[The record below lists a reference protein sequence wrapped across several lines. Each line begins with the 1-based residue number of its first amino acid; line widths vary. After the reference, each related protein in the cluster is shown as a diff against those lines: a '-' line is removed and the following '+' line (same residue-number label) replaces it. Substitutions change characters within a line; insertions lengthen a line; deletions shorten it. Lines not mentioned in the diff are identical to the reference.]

1 MDYKAL
7 SYFYEV
13 ARQQSFT
20 RAADR
25 LQVAQP
31 AVSMAIKRLEQQLQL
46 TLFHRHERQI
56 SLTDEGECLFAQAQR
71 IVQMMSD
78 ADLEMAELRG
88 LEQGAVQLGTP
99 SMLGSYHFPPIIMA
113 FRHRY
118 PNLTFS
124 VYEGGAWQLQQM
136 LEKGELD
143 LAVIEAEEIPDSIEA
158 RTLMREE
165 MRVVVAKDHPF
176 ASRTAITPA
185 EFLQEDLVL
194 FRKGYFH
201 RKVIDRLAEESA
213 IQPRI
218 NFETNLLPL
227 IRSIVKQGFGIS
239 TLLRMATEDDPEL
252 VTLSFDPPIVLD
264 LCLAW
269 RKDGYLSKANQ
280 AFVDFVLDN
289 SPASGH
295 AE

>member
-7 SYFYEV
+7 TYFYHV
-13 ARQQSFT
+13 ATQQSFT
-20 RAADR
+20 RAAEV
-25 LQVAQP
+25 LEVAQP

-56 SLTDEGECLFAQAQR
+56 SLTDEGERLYVQAQR
-71 IVQMMSD
+71 IVQVMSD
-78 ADLEMAELRG
+78 ADLEMEELRG

-143 LAVIEAEEIPDSIEA
+143 LAVIEAEDIPDTIEA

-165 MRVVVAKDHPF
+165 MRVVVDKDHPF
-176 ASRTAITPA
+176 ASRTAVTSA

-201 RKVIDRLAEESA
+201 RKVIDRLAEESG

-227 IRSIVKQGFGIS
+227 IRAIVKQGFGIS
-239 TLLRMATEDDPEL
+239 TLLNMATEDNPEL

-280 AFVDFVLDN
+280 AFVDFVLEHGGN
-289 SPASGH
+289 NEAV
-295 AE
+295 